1 MAIKNIYITDN
12 DSTNQLTAL
21 CGILWADGYLRDID
35 NCNEIS
41 EKMIFLRLFSAD
53 IAEKRREIIMKYENG
68 EFEGYKNLT

>member
-1 MAIKNIYITDN
+1 MYSNLVDIYISDN

-41 EKMIFLRLFSAD
+41 DKMELLRLFSAD
-53 IAEKRREIIMKYENG
+53 IAEKRREIIMN
-68 EFEGYKNLT
+68 